1 MGYFNVKFRPDM
13 INGDTTNLVAD
24 NGTVTTFADGDVLFD
39 WHAVDVPKGSARV
52 QGITVVMNGSN
63 GNRQT
68 ERDIQFVFA
77 KSVDGVAPPTLGVIN
92 ATASSYGIQNHI
104 IGGFVVD
111 STVITRLD
119 TFSVI
124 GAVGG
129 ASPTNSLYLPV
140 LDGEESATQK
150 GFQTIYVG
158 GLATGA
164 LNFDT
169 NVLASAAID
178 ASTDE
183 LKTIA
188 VDTINATRV
197 FSKGDLAYVLGTDTQ
212 IPGKVESV
220 TQNLITFDT
229 TNSTIDVADDAEIL
243 CATPIKV
250 ILHFED

>member
-1 MGYFNVKFRPDM
+1 MGYFNVKSRPDM
-13 INGDTTNLVAD
+13 INGDTGNLVAD
-24 NGTVTTFADGDVLFD
+24 NGTAAAFASGDVLFD
-39 WHAVDVPKGSARV
+39 WHAVDVPKGSARM

-92 ATASSYGIQNHI
+92 ATASSLGLQNHI

-111 STVITRLD
+111 STVITTLD
-119 TFSVI
+119 AFSVI
-124 GAVGG
+124 GANAG
-129 ASPTNSLYLPV
+129 AAPANGLHLPV
-140 LDGEESATQK
+140 LEGENSSTQ

-164 LNFDT
+164 LSFDT
-169 NVLASAAID
+169 NVLSSAVID
-178 ASTDE
+178 ASEDG

-188 VDTINATRV
+188 VDTTDARKV

-220 TQNLITFDT
+220 TGTVITFDT
-229 TNSTIDVADDAEIL
+229 TNSTIDVANNAEIL
-243 CATPIKV
+243 CATPIKI
-250 ILHFED
+250 ILHLED